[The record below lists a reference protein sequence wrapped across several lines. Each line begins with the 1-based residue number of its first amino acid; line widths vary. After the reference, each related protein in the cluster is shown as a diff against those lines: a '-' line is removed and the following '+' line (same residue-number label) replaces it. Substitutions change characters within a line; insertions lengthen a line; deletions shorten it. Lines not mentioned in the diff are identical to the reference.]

1 MCDMD
6 YVPEYLCGIDTTVL
20 NFLYDLDNVPDYL
33 SDIDADL
40 DIVPNN
46 LFYI

>member
-1 MCDMD
+1 MFLNICDMD
-6 YVPEYLCGIDTTVL
+6 TVL